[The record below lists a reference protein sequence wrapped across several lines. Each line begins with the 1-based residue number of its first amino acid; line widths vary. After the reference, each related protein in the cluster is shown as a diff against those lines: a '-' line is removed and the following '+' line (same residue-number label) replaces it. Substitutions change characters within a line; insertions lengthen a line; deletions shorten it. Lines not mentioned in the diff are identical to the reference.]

1 MHIYMRLTE
10 SLNNFR
16 ARSIDIFM
24 DLSFFISLSYILMCI
39 NEKNNRQEIRP
50 LQGSLLSVYG
60 ELGILFTL

>member
-1 MHIYMRLTE
+1 MRLTE

-24 DLSFFISLSYILMCI
+24 DLSFFISLSHILMCI

-50 LQGSLLSVYG
+50 LKGSLLSVYG
-60 ELGILFTL
+60 ELGILFSL